1 LKGCWE
7 CEDFPCKGGMLDN
20 VRICS
25 FAKFISQYGE
35 NKLLECLEK
44 NEKAGIVYH
53 YSGQLVGDYDL
64 PKTEEE
70 IVQLILLGKRAFL
83 LM

>member
-1 LKGCWE
+1 
-7 CEDFPCKGGMLDN
+7 MLDN

-44 NEKAGIVYH
+44 NEKVGIVYH